1 MAASIK
7 HRHRRRK
14 THYIKVSLLML
25 VAILIFGW
33 LLNTWMTEKL
43 TIPLSGN
50 TAEYS
55 SNRSLDQLFTEA
67 VRHMQHGEYERAIS
81 LWHSALLIN
90 PSIPEVKVNMGFSL
104 YEMGR
109 FTAARDFFISAMGQ
123 DAFQANAY
131 YGLAITSEKMG
142 DLKGAMG
149 AMRSYI
155 HLAANNED
163 ERFVRKARAAIWE
176 WESQSRP
183 KTAEQES
190 AVSETEPGD

>member
-1 MAASIK
+1 MVASIN

-14 THYIKVSLLML
+14 THYIKVSFLLL
-25 VAILIFGW
+25 TAILIFGW

-43 TIPLSGN
+43 TIPLSGT
-50 TAEYS
+50 TAEHS
-55 SNRSLDQLFTEA
+55 NNRSLDQLFTGA
-67 VRHMQHGEYERAIS
+67 VRHMQHGEYERAIT
-81 LWHSALLIN
+81 LWHSVMLIN

-104 YEMGR
+104 YEMER
-109 FTAARDFFISAMGQ
+109 FSVARDYFISAMEQ

-142 DLKGAMG
+142 DLQGAMG

-155 HLAANNED
+155 HLAANDED
-163 ERFVRKARAAIWE
+163 ERFVRKARAALWE

-183 KTAEQES
+183 KTAEQGA
-190 AVSETEPGD
+190 AVSEKKSGE